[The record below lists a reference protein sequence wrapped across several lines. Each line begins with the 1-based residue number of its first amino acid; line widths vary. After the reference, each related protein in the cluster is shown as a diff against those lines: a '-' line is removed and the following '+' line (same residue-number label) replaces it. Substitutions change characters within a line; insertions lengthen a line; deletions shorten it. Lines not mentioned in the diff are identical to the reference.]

1 MGPSNASAAMPMVS
15 ESVGMRV
22 DGQPGVG
29 THLDG
34 ERGLGDE
41 VPGIRADNAAPD
53 DPDRSIRRIGPG

>member
-1 MGPSNASAAMPMVS
+1 
-15 ESVGMRV
+15 MRV

-53 DPDRSIRRIGPG
+53 DPDRSIRPIGPW